1 VYASGRC
8 SPLLAT
14 AIDSLDIPVGGD
26 ALAAALALRDRL
38 DARLAAAVEAFDRA
52 GLWDGEGVT
61 SVTAWLADRAR
72 MTRPRAAATARN
84 ARLVA
89 QLPSTAAAWAD
100 GRLSSGQVEA
110 ICANLSPGLVDLF
123 AQHESAVLPDLYP
136 LSAAHVGTAMRAWR
150 RYADDAPPEP
160 ERPQTLHASPLLD
173 GQVAVKGSL
182 GAETGELLLT
192 ALRLAETHDVE
203 GEPVRSVA
211 TRRADAL
218 GDICRFFLD
227 HQTAGSSARR
237 HRHHINLVFDVGAD
251 GEITRA
257 ATASGALLDGI
268 TAGRLL
274 CDSVLHRVI
283 TRGRSA
289 ILDYGHA
296 TRAIPP
302 PLWNVLVLRD
312 QHCRFPGC
320 DRRPDW
326 CEAHHVVAWEKGGPT
341 EPGNLVLVCSRHH
354 HVLHRP
360 GWHARLLAGAVLEV
374 TTPRGRIRTTSP
386 PATGPPGGHWVLRR
400 CASVSS
406 PSPAEVAGWPRAARR
421 RA

>member
-1 VYASGRC
+1 
-8 SPLLAT
+8 
-14 AIDSLDIPVGGD
+14 
-26 ALAAALALRDRL
+26 
-38 DARLAAAVEAFDRA
+38 
-52 GLWDGEGVT
+52 
-61 SVTAWLADRAR
+61 
-72 MTRPRAAATARN
+72 M
-84 ARLVA
+84 
-89 QLPSTAAAWAD
+89 
-100 GRLSSGQVEA
+100 
-110 ICANLSPGLVDLF
+110 
-123 AQHESAVLPDLYP
+123 LPDLYP

-173 GQVAVKGSL
+173 GQVAVRGSL

-320 DRRPDW
+320 DRRPTG
-326 CEAHHVVAWEKGGPT
+326 A
-341 EPGNLVLVCSRHH
+341 RH
-354 HVLHRP
+354 
-360 GWHARLLAGAVLEV
+360 
-374 TTPRGRIRTTSP
+374 TTSSRGRRV
-386 PATGPPGGHWVLRR
+386 VL
-400 CASVSS
+400 
-406 PSPAEVAGWPRAARR
+406 PSPATWSWCARGITTSSTGRAGTPDCSPAPSSR
-421 RA
+421 